1 MTQNRLVIG
10 LGESGMALV
19 RHAMRTATPVTVYD
33 SRQAPAQL
41 PALKEKYPD
50 VTAHCGAFDAA
61 YLDGVSEVV
70 LSPGLSPHAEPLK
83 TILAVAHERGIPV
96 LGELAV
102 FTRAL
107 DDLKHS
113 QNYLP
118 KVLAVTGTN
127 GKTTVTSLTRHLCH
141 SVGVRALAAGNI
153 SPSMLDALC
162 DALDN
167 EALPDV
173 WVLELSS
180 FQLQFAQGFNPN
192 AATVLNI
199 SQDHLDWHADMAE
212 YAQAKAHVFG
222 ADTVQVLNRDDAAV
236 MAMAK
241 PSSIQMNF
249 GIHAPTVSGDYGLW
263 REGGM
268 DWLSVAL
275 ADDVIVEKKKR
286 GQAVTP
292 VEITLQR
299 LMPADAL
306 QIRGRHNAMNAL
318 AALALCRAID
328 LPLAKLLHGLR
339 DYAGEPH
346 RVQWIANINGV
357 DFYDDSKGTNVGAS
371 LAAIEGLG
379 QKIVL
384 VAGGDGKGQDF
395 APMVDA
401 IKVHV
406 VRVCLIGKD
415 AGLIEKAWQGC
426 GVPIQ
431 VFDDLEAATLAAA
444 QAAQAGQA
452 VLLSPAC
459 ASLDMFKNYA
469 HRAQVFVDVVR
480 AWANDM
486 GQV

>member
-19 RHAMRTATPVTVYD
+19 RHAVRTATPVTVYD

-41 PALKEKYPD
+41 PILQEKYPN
-50 VTAHCGAFDAA
+50 VRVHCGGFDAT
-61 YLDGVSEVV
+61 YLDNVAEVV

-83 TILAVAHERGIPV
+83 TILALANERAIPV

-107 DDLKHS
+107 DDLKQS
-113 QNYLP
+113 QNYSP

-127 GKTTVTSLTRHLCH
+127 GKTTVTSLTRHLCL
-141 SVGVRALAAGNI
+141 SVGVSALAAGNI

-222 ADTVQVLNRDDAAV
+222 ADTVQVLNRDDAVV

-241 PSSIQMNF
+241 PSSTQMNF
-249 GIHAPTVSGDYGLW
+249 GIHAPTAAGDYGLW

-268 DWLSVAL
+268 DWLSVAVV
-275 ADDVIVEKKKR
+275 DDVMVEKKKR
-286 GQAVTP
+286 GQAATP

-357 DFYDDSKGTNVGAS
+357 AFYDDSKGTNVGAS

-384 VAGGDGKGQDF
+384 IAGGDGKGQDF
-395 APMVDA
+395 APMRDA
-401 IKVHV
+401 IKAHV

-415 AGLIEKAWQGC
+415 AALIEQAWQDC

-431 VFDDLEAATLAAA
+431 VFDDLETATLAAA

-469 HRAQVFVDVVR
+469 HRAQVFVDAVHE
-480 AWANDM
+480 WANDM

>member
-1 MTQNRLVIG
+1 
-10 LGESGMALV
+10 
-19 RHAMRTATPVTVYD
+19 
-33 SRQAPAQL
+33 
-41 PALKEKYPD
+41 
-50 VTAHCGAFDAA
+50 
-61 YLDGVSEVV
+61 
-70 LSPGLSPHAEPLK
+70 
-83 TILAVAHERGIPV
+83 
-96 LGELAV
+96 
-102 FTRAL
+102 
-107 DDLKHS
+107 
-113 QNYLP
+113 
-118 KVLAVTGTN
+118 
-127 GKTTVTSLTRHLCH
+127 
-141 SVGVRALAAGNI
+141 
-153 SPSMLDALC
+153 
-162 DALDN
+162 
-167 EALPDV
+167 
-173 WVLELSS
+173 
-180 FQLQFAQGFNPN
+180 
-192 AATVLNI
+192 
-199 SQDHLDWHADMAE
+199 MAE